1 MTDSPARPAPRILMT
16 AVARSM
22 TLLIVSAG
30 TLSVGATAV
39 SAQTG
44 ISGTWRAQLDLA
56 GGPLRFHMELSEDGG
71 PSGRLC
77 NADACDPFSEVRSL
91 PGDSLLLEMGDYA
104 AVIRARITPD
114 SLVGF
119 YRNVG
124 NRGPRTIPF
133 RASRGAWP
141 VAPPDD
147 ALLGLWDA
155 TYNPDANPSP
165 RVLDFRRTE
174 RGLEGTII
182 SNTGDSGLFWGG
194 VDGSRFVMS
203 HFDGSFVYMLTGELR
218 GDTLRGIFHAG
229 LTSQRPFVAVRSTGE
244 PHLTPPTA
252 MVRADTASAFE
263 WAFPDLDGNL
273 VTNEDERFRGKVVIV
288 EIFGTWCPTCHDSAP
303 TMVELYSRFR
313 DRGLEI
319 VGLAYEVTGDPEI
332 DGTLVRRFADK
343 FGIEFPLLLAG
354 VNDSESPNATQPQL
368 DGPIAFPTTV
378 FLDAAGRVR
387 RVHSGFY
394 GPALGDVHGELEA
407 ELIAFTEELLREAGR

>member
-1 MTDSPARPAPRILMT
+1 MTDRLPRRETRRKVTEASL
-16 AVARSM
+16 RSSVLLF
-22 TLLIVSAG
+22 TLLAM
-30 TLSVGATAV
+30 VGQAPG

-44 ISGTWRAQLDLA
+44 VAGRWRAQLELA
-56 GGPLRFHMELSEDGG
+56 GGPLRFHMDLAEDGG
-71 PSGRLC
+71 LSGRLC
-77 NADACDPFSEVRSL
+77 NADTCDPFSVVRAL
-91 PGDSLLLEMGDYA
+91 PGDSVLLEMGDYA
-104 AVIRARITPD
+104 AAIRAHVTAD

-133 RASRGAWP
+133 RASRGTWP

-147 ALLGLWDA
+147 QLLGLWDA
-155 TYNPDANPSP
+155 TYNPDTNPSP

-182 SNTGDSGLFWGG
+182 SNTGDAGLFWGEYEEG
-194 VDGSRFVMS
+194 RFVMS
-203 HFDGSFVYMLTGELR
+203 HFDGSFVYMLTGEIE

-244 PHLTPPTA
+244 PHLTPPTE
-252 MVRADTASAFE
+252 MVEADTTSAFE

-273 VTNEDERFRGKVVIV
+273 VTDEDPRFQDKVVIV

-303 TMVELYSRFR
+303 TMVELYDRFR

-319 VGLAYEVTGDPEI
+319 VGLAYEVTGDPEV
-332 DGTLVRRFADK
+332 DGALVRRYAEK

-368 DGPIAFPTTV
+368 DGPIAFPTAI
-378 FLDAAGRVR
+378 FLDASGRVR

-394 GPALGDVHGELEA
+394 GPALGEVHEELEA
-407 ELIAFTEELLREAGR
+407 ELINFTEELLREAGR